1 MAGLVDLKRVDVS
14 SPEVLV
20 VTTGQGSEVTFG
32 LTDFEQQLR
41 RWHAIFEDGPED
53 GQSHRHAR
61 SRRYQQHS
69 RFAGSRPARFRP
81 RLRS

>member
-1 MAGLVDLKRVDVS
+1 MAFEQSPMAGLVDLKRVDVS

-41 RWHAIFEDGPED
+41 RWHAIFEL
-53 GQSHRHAR
+53 GQKTGKADRHAR
-61 SRRYQQHS
+61 SRRYQ
-69 RFAGSRPARFRP
+69 
-81 RLRS
+81 